1 MRSALK
7 IVETLLGSW
16 RDDPAGCMAT
26 LMAPDIVY
34 TLNVSSQALPLG
46 GETRGL
52 EAVSAKLL
60 GVRTVFDY
68 LIYRPRV
75 LGVQG
80 EEVRARIDFTFRHK
94 TSGAKLAGQIRAVYR
109 VREGRIVRID
119 EYADAPMI
127 ESFMR
132 MVAQGA
138 E

>member
-26 LMAPDIVY
+26 LMAPDVVY

-60 GVRTVFDY
+60 GVRVVFDY
-68 LIYRPRV
+68 LIYRPCV
-75 LGVQG
+75 LGVHG
-80 EEVRARIDFTFRHK
+80 EEVRARIDFTLRHK
-94 TSGAKLAGQIRAVYR
+94 LSGEKLTGQMRSVYR
-109 VREGRIVRID
+109 VRDGRVVRID
-119 EYADAPMI
+119 EYADAPLI

-132 MVAQGA
+132 MVSQSA